1 MSIKTFSKKLGFEIE
16 TVDSRN
22 YKSKPMREK
31 LITVIEKEINLLNSR
46 DDLKLQRID
55 KNIDGKVTSVK
66 EVRFWKENRDNPEYV
81 YVCIRFKNKIFGF
94 GETTDRYKPTYF
106 KCLNDK
112 DSVLNML
119 SGIKDSFIEMEDN
132 DEIFK
137 QTPKQLING

>member
-1 MSIKTFSKKLGFEIE
+1 MSNIEIYSKKLGFEVE
-16 TVDSRN
+16 TVDSRQF
-22 YKSKPMREK
+22 KSKSLREK
-31 LITVIEKEINLLNSR
+31 LISSIGKEINLLNDR
-46 DDLKLQRID
+46 EDLKLKRHD
-55 KNIDGKVTSVK
+55 KNIDGKITSIK
-66 EVRFWKENRDNPEYV
+66 EVRFWKENIENPDYV

-119 SGIKDSFIEMEDN
+119 NSIRDSFMEMEDN

-137 QTPKQLING
+137 